1 MCVAQ
6 VGNEKTEGTGLVFL
20 AEEGET
26 EMAITKVDYR
36 DVLAALGAM
45 MAEAG
50 DEGVVAE
57 PYVTLDGYTLSEDFQ
72 LETVRLGRGYSL
84 EICGLTLC
92 YDEIGHTWNLDPN
105 EIAGSAAAL
114 KDLDE
119 YLCEYVARDDG
130 WEYESSELMTDDLGE
145 FVNETLSVCEFYT
158 DDESVNVY
166 VKDWSA
172 DEDFFEDKTLTSSD
186 RAIDLLAANPSY
198 WLDETYL

>member
-1 MCVAQ
+1 MTTVFIRNKHTKANEQALEKAQ
-6 VGNEKTEGTGLVFL
+6 
-20 AEEGET
+20 
-26 EMAITKVDYR
+26 VDYR

-57 PYVTLDGYTLSEDFQ
+57 PYVMLDGYTLSEDFQ

-84 EICGLTLC
+84 EICGRTLC

-119 YLCEYVARDDG
+119 YLCDHVVRDDG
-130 WEYESSELMTDDLGE
+130 WEYESSELMMDDLVE

-172 DEDFFEDKTLTSSD
+172 DEDFFADKTLISSD
-186 RAIDLLAANPSY
+186 RAIDLIAANPSY
-198 WLDETYL
+198 WLDETYM

>member
-26 EMAITKVDYR
+26 EMTTVFIRNKHTK
-36 DVLAALGAM
+36 A
-45 MAEAG
+45 
-50 DEGVVAE
+50 
-57 PYVTLDGYTLSEDFQ
+57 
-72 LETVRLGRGYSL
+72 
-84 EICGLTLC
+84 
-92 YDEIGHTWNLDPN
+92 IGHTWNLDPN
-105 EIAGSAAAL
+105 EIAGSADAL

-119 YLCEYVARDDG
+119 YLCDHVVRDDG
-130 WEYESSELMTDDLGE
+130 WEYESSELTMDDLVE

-172 DEDFFEDKTLTSSD
+172 DEDFFADKTQIEPD

>member
-1 MCVAQ
+1 MS
-6 VGNEKTEGTGLVFL
+6 EK
-20 AEEGET
+20 AR
-26 EMAITKVDYR
+26 VDYW

-57 PYVTLDGYTLSEDFQ
+57 PYVTLDGYELAEDYQ
-72 LETVRLGRGYSL
+72 LERIRLGRGFSL

-92 YDEIGHTWNLDPN
+92 YDEIGHSWNLDPN
-105 EIAGSAAAL
+105 EIAGSADAL

-119 YLCEYVARDDG
+119 YLCDHVVRDDG
-130 WEYESSELMTDDLGE
+130 WEYESSELTMDDLVE
-145 FVNETLSVCEFYT
+145 FVNETLFACEFYT
-158 DDESVNVY
+158 DEESSNVY

-172 DEDFFEDKTLTSSD
+172 DEDFFEDKTLISSD
-186 RAIDLLAANPSY
+186 RAIDLLAANLSY

>member
-105 EIAGSAAAL
+105 EIAGGADAL

-119 YLCEYVARDDG
+119 YLCDHVVRDDG
-130 WEYESSELMTDDLGE
+130 WEYESSELMMDDLVE
-145 FVNETLSVCEFYT
+145 FVNETLFACEFYT

-172 DEDFFEDKTLTSSD
+172 DEDFFEDKTLITSD
-186 RAIDLLAANPSY
+186 RAIDLIAANPSY